1 MIAHYAYDFIGSV
14 DFRQMFQFDVRGT
27 NQVIGI
33 TNIEIVIGEIKGGEG
48 LKCAIIQ
55 LIERLLILRKAAV
68 CMTNMPSNN
77 IYLRGEIFTNIREWK
92 VNAPTSNEDLEEIM
106 TEMKIKQTTIDEIFQ
121 SQAGLIIDIEVI
133 GCT

>member
-1 MIAHYAYDFIGSV
+1 MYDFIGSV
-14 DFRQMFQFDVRGT
+14 DFRQIFQFDVRGT

-48 LKCAIIQ
+48 LKCATIQ

-68 CMTNMPSNN
+68 CITNMPSNN
-77 IYLRGEIFTNIREWK
+77 IHLRGEIFTNIRQWK
-92 VNAPTSNEDLEEIM
+92 DNAKTSDQDLKTIM
-106 TEMKIKQTTIDEIFQ
+106 TEMNIKATTIDEIFH
-121 SQAGLIIDIEVI
+121 SPAGLIIDIEVI